1 MNLQDY
7 KRARLEEDPELAA
20 AFEELAPAYEVARQ
34 IIALRY
40 ARNLS
45 QADLARLTGT
55 KQSGIS
61 RLENASHEP
70 SLSSLEKICKALDAR
85 LVIQLVPNS

>member
-1 MNLQDY
+1 M
-7 KRARLEEDPELAA
+7 
-20 AFEELAPAYEVARQ
+20 APAGMKSLDE

-55 KQSGIS
+55 KQSGIFAPGK
-61 RLENASHEP
+61 RLA
-70 SLSSLEKICKALDAR
+70 
-85 LVIQLVPNS
+85 